1 MTFSQ
6 NAGPEGSGRVLPSPG
21 RRSPWIS
28 SFAMILPSLIL
39 LMIFYFYPMMKLLPQ
54 SIYEDHAFTL
64 QYFQHIFSEPVYIK
78 TLLRTIW
85 LCLATTA
92 INFIL
97 GYPVA
102 YLLSIVKSKTAGAI
116 MTIILLSLWTS
127 LLVRTYS
134 WMVILQRTG
143 VVNSFLLALGIIS
156 EPVQIMYTPAA
167 VLIGM
172 VHILLPYMILPIYSV
187 LRSIDKNLS
196 LAAMSLG
203 ASRTKAFLRVTLPLS
218 VPGIASGILLV
229 FIQSLGFYVTPMLLG
244 GAQTLVASG
253 LIDRQMFT
261 FLDWSFGSA
270 LGVILLLITVLFLG
284 VFDRFFGMDSLQKRL
299 V

>member
-1 MTFSQ
+1 MIFSQ
-6 NAGPEGSGRVLPSPG
+6 NAGSGRQREGASLPR

-39 LMIFYFYPMMKLLPQ
+39 LMIFYFYPIEKLLPQ

-143 VVNSFLLALGIIS
+143 VVNSFLLALGIVS

-203 ASRTKAFLRVTLPLS
+203 RFQDESLPARHPAAECPLGS
-218 VPGIASGILLV
+218 PP
-229 FIQSLGFYVTPMLLG
+229 GFYWYSSSRSVSTSPPCFS
-244 GAQTLVASG
+244 AA
-253 LIDRQMFT
+253 RRR
-261 FLDWSFGSA
+261 WSPQGSSTGRCLRSWIGRSA
-270 LGVILLLITVLFLG
+270 PP
-284 VFDRFFGMDSLQKRL
+284 SA
-299 V
+299 

>member
-1 MTFSQ
+1 
-6 NAGPEGSGRVLPSPG
+6 
-21 RRSPWIS
+21 
-28 SFAMILPSLIL
+28 
-39 LMIFYFYPMMKLLPQ
+39 
-54 SIYEDHAFTL
+54 
-64 QYFQHIFSEPVYIK
+64 
-78 TLLRTIW
+78 
-85 LCLATTA
+85 
-92 INFIL
+92 
-97 GYPVA
+97 
-102 YLLSIVKSKTAGAI
+102 
-116 MTIILLSLWTS
+116 
-127 LLVRTYS
+127 
-134 WMVILQRTG
+134 
-143 VVNSFLLALGIIS
+143 
-156 EPVQIMYTPAA
+156 MYTPAA

-253 LIDRQMFT
+253 LIDRQIFT